1 MTLKGDSVNTDYR
14 QSISEMQDLT
24 REYAS
29 FSQSRSG
36 LGNVLGG
43 VAGLAS
49 FAVMWLLGRGV
60 ATAILTVGLTVA
72 WLVGKEVIRRQLYRP
87 FGEARETWPA
97 SLRHGHVVSV
107 AIIACACVA
116 FAVVI
121 LVRSFTAA
129 TPWSVALPYLIFC
142 LITPWIGWRYLRT
155 VNEFMVG
162 FYLLFASAVV
172 SAGFVP
178 DRLWLVAILPWY
190 SLVLVVLGLR
200 EHRQFQDLAAR
211 LRGLREVTA

>member
-1 MTLKGDSVNTDYR
+1 MNTDYR
-14 QSISEMQDLT
+14 QSLSEMQELT

-43 VAGLAS
+43 VAGLVS

-60 ATAILTVGLTVA
+60 ATAILTVGLTVV

-97 SLRHGHVVSV
+97 CQRRGHLYAAALIGLVCAAFLVTIVVR
-107 AIIACACVA
+107 
-116 FAVVI
+116 
-121 LVRSFTAA
+121 LVTDM
-129 TPWSVALPYLIFC
+129 TPWSIALPYLIFC
-142 LITPWIGWRYLRT
+142 VIIPWIAWRYLRT
-155 VNEFMVG
+155 VNELTVG
-162 FYLLFASAVV
+162 LYLLLSSAIV

-200 EHRQFQDLAAR
+200 EHRQFQDLATR

>member
-1 MTLKGDSVNTDYR
+1 MNTDYR
-14 QSISEMQDLT
+14 QTISEMQHLT

-43 VAGLAS
+43 VAGLLS
-49 FAVMWLLGRGV
+49 FAIMWLLGAGV
-60 ATAILTVGLTVA
+60 ATAVLTVGLTFA
-72 WLVGKEVIRRQLYRP
+72 WLAGKEIIRRQLYRP
-87 FGEARETWPA
+87 FGEARESWPA
-97 SLRHGHVVSV
+97 PQRRGHLHAAALIGLVCAAFLVIVVV
-107 AIIACACVA
+107 R
-116 FAVVI
+116 
-121 LVRSFTAA
+121 LVTAT

-142 LITPWIGWRYLRT
+142 LITPWIAWRFLRT
-155 VNEFMVG
+155 TNEFMVG
-162 FYLLFASAVV
+162 LYLLFASAVV
-172 SAGFVP
+172 NAGFVP

-200 EHRQFQDLAAR
+200 EHRQFQDLTSR